1 MSGEAAV
8 KEAQGMQDT
17 RGARDVPDVR
27 EPECL
32 PGVTAAGWAR
42 DDHDG
47 PTLFAVGVGP
57 GDPDLLT
64 LKAARTLAACPVIAA
79 VRTGGGATTALDI
92 ARQAVPGA
100 LAEKRIVE
108 VGFAMTRD
116 PDVLAESHRAA
127 AESICVELAAGR
139 DVAMPILGDPSIY
152 STFHHIK
159 PLVEAAGFA
168 TQVIPGVP
176 SFCAVAAT
184 LGANLTPAMEA
195 PLHVLPTGY
204 VDVRGALD
212 LPGTKVFMK
221 AGRSLGELTDALRAA
236 GMLERA
242 GLVQDCGLPTQVV
255 VHDLAGWDPPQRGGY
270 FTTAVVR

>member
-1 MSGEAAV
+1 M
-8 KEAQGMQDT
+8 QGAWDTAGDMQ
-17 RGARDVPDVR
+17 GARGIRETADTQATALGMPD
-27 EPECL
+27 EPDL
-32 PGVTAAGWAR
+32 RQNQNVA
-42 DDHDG
+42 
-47 PTLFAVGVGP
+47 TLFAVGVGP
-57 GDPDLLT
+57 GDPELVT
-64 LKAARTLAACPVIAA
+64 LKAVRVLEACPTIAA
-79 VRTGGGATTALDI
+79 VRTAGGATTALDI
-92 ARQAVPGA
+92 ARQAAPHA
-100 LAEKRIVE
+100 LEGKRLVE

-116 PDVLAESHRAA
+116 PAVLAASHRAA
-127 AESICVELAAGR
+127 ADAICAELAAGR

-152 STFHHIK
+152 ATFHHLK

-168 TQVIPGVP
+168 TQVIPGIP

-184 LGANLTPAMEA
+184 LGTNLTPTMET

-221 AGRSLGELTDALRAA
+221 AGRSLGELTGALRAA

-242 GLVQDCGLPTQVV
+242 GLVCDCGLPTQKVV
-255 VHDLAGWDPPQRGGY
+255 RDLASWDPPERGSY